1 MDLFSITGLL
11 TVSGHLKSN
20 VRLTVTA
27 AAKTEWESVHAEDAP
42 TCKPEITAPNN
53 TSCTQANVAA
63 NGASLT
69 SSRKN
74 NNYIRGSFLST
85 GFLTTCP
92 VDIKPDPDTDV
103 KRVDDREDGQTNA
116 ALQDQLSTEPSQPS
130 CKY

>member
-20 VRLTVTA
+20 VRLTATA
-27 AAKTEWESVHAEDAP
+27 AAKTELESVHTEDAP